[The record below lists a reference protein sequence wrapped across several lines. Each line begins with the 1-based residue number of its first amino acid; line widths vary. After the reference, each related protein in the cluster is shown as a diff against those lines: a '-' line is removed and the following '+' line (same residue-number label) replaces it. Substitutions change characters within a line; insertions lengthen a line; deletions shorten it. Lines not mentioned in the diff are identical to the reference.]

1 MPRRWGLRRQLL
13 IRVRRA
19 CSKRGG
25 AHAKQGERMTLRNA
39 VQLITYPNRL
49 GSNLAELGDLLE
61 RHLADALGGVH
72 ILPLYPS
79 NADAGFSP
87 LTHME
92 VDPLYGDWQDV
103 ERISARFDLCVDLV
117 ISHIADESPEFL
129 DFVARGQAS
138 PHAELFVQVD
148 PLGEITRDD
157 LAKIHIRKEKEP
169 FREVLLANGERCRV
183 WCTFTE
189 RQIDLNYDSPQTY
202 QLMERYMA
210 FLAARGVK
218 LFRLD
223 AFGYTTKRI
232 GTSCFLVE
240 PDVYRILEWFRE
252 TGEKYQAEMLPEVHD
267 HISYQYAISRRHMRP
282 YAFALPPLVLHAF
295 LAGSSRYLKHWLRMC
310 PRNQI
315 TVLDTHDGICIP
327 DVEGLLPETE
337 IRFLVEQV
345 STRSADPIMRRSA
358 VNAHSVGAIYQLTC
372 TFYEALIRND
382 DAYIAARAIQFFTP
396 GIPQVYYVGLL
407 AGCNDFDLAEHSG
420 EARDVNRHRYSL
432 EEAEEAL
439 QQPLV
444 RRLLSLMRFRCWHP
458 AFDGRFELNHSDEDH
473 LSMAWRHGEQHCLLR
488 VDLRSF
494 QASID
499 YRDPEDGGLRH
510 MSC

>member
-1 MPRRWGLRRQLL
+1 MP
-13 IRVRRA
+13 
-19 CSKRGG
+19 
-25 AHAKQGERMTLRNA
+25 LRNA
-39 VQLITYPNRL
+39 VQLITYPDRL
-49 GSNLAELGDLLE
+49 GGNLAALYQLLD
-61 RHLADALGGVH
+61 RHLGDALGGVH

-79 NADAGFSP
+79 NADGGFSP

-92 VDPLYGDWQDV
+92 VDPRYGDWADV

-138 PHAELFVQVD
+138 PYADLFVQVD
-148 PLGEITRDD
+148 ALGEISLED

-169 FREVLLANGERCRV
+169 FREVRLATGETCRV

-202 QLMERYMA
+202 RLMETYMA

-218 LFRLD
+218 LLRLD
-223 AFGYTTKRI
+223 AFGYTTKKI
-232 GTSCFLVE
+232 GSSCFLVE

-252 TGEKYQAEMLPEVHD
+252 TGAKYGIEMLPEVHD
-267 HISYQYAISRRHMRP
+267 HISYQYAIARRNMHP

-295 LAGSSRYLKHWLRMC
+295 LSGSSCYLKQWLRMC
-310 PRNQI
+310 PRNQV

-327 DVEGLLPETE
+327 DVEGMLPEAE
-337 IRFLVEQV
+337 IRYLVEEV
-345 STRSADPIMRRSA
+345 SRRSADPIMRRSA
-358 VNAHSVGAIYQLTC
+358 VNVHSVGAIYQLTC

-382 DAYIAARAIQFFTP
+382 EAYIAARAIQFFTP

-407 AGCNDFDLAEHSG
+407 AGCNDFELAERSG
-420 EARDVNRHRYSL
+420 EARDVNRHYYSL
-432 EEAEEAL
+432 EEAERAL

-444 RRLLSLMRFRCWHP
+444 QRLLALMRFRSAHP
-458 AFDGRFELNHSDEDH
+458 AFAGRFELIQSGDSA
-473 LSMAWRHGEQHCLLR
+473 LAMAWRHGEHYCRLQVEFSTC
-488 VDLRSF
+488 
-494 QASID
+494 QAFIH
-499 YRDPEDGGLRH
+499 YLDPDDGSERQ
-510 MSC
+510 MRC